1 MERFTGKRVLV
12 TAAGSGIGRCTAE
25 RFHTEGATVFAC
37 DVGPESLETLAPA
50 IGRQVCDAS
59 DEAAVDALFDAADRF
74 LGGLDILINT
84 VGIAGET
91 ASIENSGAEA
101 WRRCLEVNLMSA
113 FLCTRRAMPLL
124 REAGGGSIV
133 NFSSTAGLFGYPY
146 RSAYCT
152 AKWGIIG
159 LTKTAAQEGGPAGIR
174 VNAICPGAVEGERMD
189 RVIAAEA
196 KAKGLNEDA
205 IRAAYTADS
214 SLKRWV
220 TADDLAET
228 VMFLCSDQG
237 RMISGQA
244 LPVDGHTETL

>member
-1 MERFTGKRVLV
+1 
-12 TAAGSGIGRCTAE
+12 
-25 RFHTEGATVFAC
+25 
-37 DVGPESLETLAPA
+37 
-50 IGRQVCDAS
+50 
-59 DEAAVDALFDAADRF
+59 
-74 LGGLDILINT
+74 
-84 VGIAGET
+84 
-91 ASIENSGAEA
+91 
-101 WRRCLEVNLMSA
+101 MSA